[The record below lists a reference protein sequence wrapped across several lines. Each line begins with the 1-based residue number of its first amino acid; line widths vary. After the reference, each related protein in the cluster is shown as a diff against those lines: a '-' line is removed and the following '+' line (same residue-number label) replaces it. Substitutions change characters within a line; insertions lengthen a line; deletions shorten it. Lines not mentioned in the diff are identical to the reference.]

1 MGPMGLTER
10 LTGRLLVATPLLTD
24 ANFERTVVLVL
35 DHNDD
40 GALGIVVN
48 RPLEVDVSAVLP
60 SWQPHVT
67 APGRLFKG
75 GPVALDSALGVVAV
89 PGDDSEPVGVKRI
102 IGALGLVDLDT
113 PPEVVTG
120 GVAGL
125 RIFAG
130 YAGWGL
136 GQLEAEIDEGA
147 WYVVDAEARDPFTD
161 APDRLWS
168 QVLRRQRGELAFMS
182 TYPRDP
188 AQN

>member
-1 MGPMGLTER
+1 MAVTER
-10 LTGRLLVATPLLTD
+10 LTGRLLVATPVLTD
-24 ANFERTVVLVL
+24 PNFARTVVLML
-35 DHNDD
+35 DHNDE

-60 SWQPHVT
+60 AWQPHVT

-75 GPVALDSALGVVAV
+75 GPVALDSALGVVVV

-130 YAGWGL
+130 YAGWGV
-136 GQLEAEIDEGA
+136 GQLEGEIDEGA
-147 WYVVDAEARDPFTD
+147 WYVVDAEARDPFSD
-161 APDRLWS
+161 QPERLWS
-168 QVLRRQRGELAFMS
+168 QVLRRQRGDLAFMS
-182 TYPRDP
+182 TYPQDP